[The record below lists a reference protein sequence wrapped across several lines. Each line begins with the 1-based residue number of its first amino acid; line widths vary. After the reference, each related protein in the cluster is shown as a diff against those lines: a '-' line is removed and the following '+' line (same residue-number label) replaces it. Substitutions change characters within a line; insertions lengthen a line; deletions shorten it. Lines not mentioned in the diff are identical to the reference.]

1 MSPEDLEKWGIEDG
15 ETVRVTSRRGSVLA
29 PARREPALRP
39 GLAFMVCNFPDEVDT
54 NALTIEAND
63 PIAGTAE
70 FKATAVKVEKL
81 PDAVAPDESHGRV
94 AAAQE
99 A

>member
-1 MSPEDLEKWGIEDG
+1 MGHRG
-15 ETVRVTSRRGSVLA
+15 RRDRPGHLA
-29 PARREPALRP
+29 ARLGARPGPAGPALRP

-54 NALTIEAND
+54 NLLTIEAND

-70 FKATAVKVEKL
+70 FKATAIKVEKL
-81 PDAVAPDESHGRV
+81 TADAPVGWSGH
-94 AAAQE
+94 AQRRWPE